1 MIEENQ
7 INNNLIKVNF
17 IEALSE
23 SKKKENRK
31 LWR

>member
-7 INNNLIKVNF
+7 INNLIKVNF